1 MKAEGSSLFLRLVA
15 AISAVLLGGAA
26 LLAYAASNYAGRAA
40 QDAYDR
46 LLVGAAEQIR
56 ETLRVEDGAVTS
68 DIPVSAFVALSLSR
82 RERIFYR
89 VVGPGGE
96 TLTGYGDLPVSR
108 EPSGETKSGQD
119 VWDAEYRKTPVRIA
133 ALRQFVAGAPAPGF
147 ATVVVAHTMESRAE
161 LARGLTL
168 RALLLLGI
176 MSVIALGGVAA
187 AVRFALIPLHRIEAA
202 LAARQPNDLTPLH
215 VEAPPE
221 IAGLVQAIN
230 RFIARLADRMDD
242 LRRLIDDAA
251 HQIRTP
257 VTALSAQ
264 VDLLQSETSPER
276 RQKQVERIAAR
287 TAQIGRLVNQ
297 LLSQTMVSHRAR
309 SATAEPFDLRDVL
322 RQAAADAVPA
332 AMDRDIAVSFDLP
345 MMPVD
350 LVGDPVAIREALRNI
365 IDNAV
370 QHGART
376 RLTIAARSGGGRV
389 IAEIADDGPGIREEH
404 WPLVTRR
411 FWRAGGDG
419 EGFGLGLAIAAD
431 VAKTHAAELNFAH
444 PANGDF
450 AVQMIFGTPS
460 RGAPATGS
468 VPSGSVTR

>member
-1 MKAEGSSLFLRLVA
+1 MRANGSSLFLRLVA
-15 AISAVLLGGAA
+15 AVSAVLMGGAA

-40 QDAYDR
+40 QDAYDQ

-56 ETLRVEDGAVTS
+56 ETLRVEDGEITS

-82 RERIFYR
+82 RERVFYR
-89 VVGPGGE
+89 VVGPNGE
-96 TLTGYGDLPVSR
+96 TLTGYDDLPAAQSAGD
-108 EPSGETKSGQD
+108 EINGPS
-119 VWDAEYRKTPVRIA
+119 VWDADYKKVPVRIA
-133 ALRQFVAGAPAPGF
+133 ALRQYVAGAPGF
-147 ATVVVAHTMESRAE
+147 ATVVVAHTTESRAE

-168 RALLLLGI
+168 RALLLLGV
-176 MSVIALGGVAA
+176 MSVIALAGVAA
-187 AVRFALIPLHRIEAA
+187 AVRFALTPLHRIEAA
-202 LAARQPNDLTPLH
+202 LAARQPNDLTPLD
-215 VEAPPE
+215 VAAPPE

-230 RFIARLADRMDD
+230 RFIARLSDRMDD

-264 VDLLQSETSPER
+264 VDLLQAETSPER

-309 SATAEPFDLRDVL
+309 SAVTERFDLREVL
-322 RQAAADAVPA
+322 KQAAADAVPA

-345 MMPVD
+345 PSPIELD
-350 LVGDPVAIREALRNI
+350 GDPVTLREAIRNI

-376 RLTIAARSGGGRV
+376 RLCISARRMGDRTV
-389 IAEIADDGPGIREEH
+389 TEIADDGPGIPEDK
-404 WPLVTRR
+404 WPMVTRR
-411 FWRAGGDG
+411 FWRARSDGD
-419 EGFGLGLAIAAD
+419 GFGLGLAIAAD
-431 VAKTHAAELNFAH
+431 VAKSHAAEISFAH
-444 PANGDF
+444 LDSGDF
-450 AVQMIFGTPS
+450 AVRMTFASPGT
-460 RGAPATGS
+460 
-468 VPSGSVTR
+468 

>member
-1 MKAEGSSLFLRLVA
+1 MRANGSSLFLRLVA
-15 AISAVLLGGAA
+15 AVSAVLMGGAA

-40 QDAYDR
+40 QDAYDQ

-56 ETLRVEDGAVTS
+56 ETLRVEDGEITS

-82 RERIFYR
+82 RERVFYR
-89 VVGPGGE
+89 VVGPNGE
-96 TLTGYGDLPVSR
+96 TLTGYDDLPAAQSAGD
-108 EPSGETKSGQD
+108 EINGPS
-119 VWDAEYRKTPVRIA
+119 VWDADYKKVPVRIA
-133 ALRQFVAGAPAPGF
+133 ALRQYVAGAPGF
-147 ATVVVAHTMESRAE
+147 ATVVVAHTTESRAE

-168 RALLLLGI
+168 RALLLLGV
-176 MSVIALGGVAA
+176 MSVIALAGVAA
-187 AVRFALIPLHRIEAA
+187 AVRFALTPLHRIEAA
-202 LAARQPNDLTPLH
+202 LAARQPNDLTPLD
-215 VEAPPE
+215 VAAPPE

-230 RFIARLADRMDD
+230 RFIARLSDRMDD

-264 VDLLQSETSPER
+264 VDLLQAETSPER

-309 SATAEPFDLRDVL
+309 SAVTERFDLREVL
-322 RQAAADAVPA
+322 KQAAADAVPA

-345 MMPVD
+345 PSPIELD
-350 LVGDPVAIREALRNI
+350 GDPVTLREAIRNI

-376 RLTIAARSGGGRV
+376 RLCISARRMGARTV
-389 IAEIADDGPGIREEH
+389 TEIADDGPGIPEDK
-404 WPLVTRR
+404 WPMVTRR
-411 FWRAGGDG
+411 FWRARSDGD
-419 EGFGLGLAIAAD
+419 GFGLGLAIAAD
-431 VAKTHAAELNFAH
+431 VAKSHAAEISFAH
-444 PANGDF
+444 LDSGDF
-450 AVQMIFGTPS
+450 AVRMTFASPGT
-460 RGAPATGS
+460 
-468 VPSGSVTR
+468 

>member
-26 LLAYAASNYAGRAA
+26 LLAYAASDYAGRAA

-46 LLVGAAEQIR
+46 VLVGAAEQIR
-56 ETLRVEDGAVTS
+56 ETLRVEDGALTS

-89 VVGPGGE
+89 VVGPNGE
-96 TLTGYGDLPVSR
+96 TLTGYDDLPATQPGSVVQ
-108 EPSGETKSGQD
+108 TGQA
-119 VWDAEYRKTPVRIA
+119 VWDASYKKVPVRIA

-147 ATVVVAHTMESRAE
+147 ATVVVAHTTESRAE

-168 RALLLLGI
+168 RALLLLGA
-176 MSVIALGGVAA
+176 MSLIALLGVIA
-187 AVRFALIPLHRIEAA
+187 AVRFALTPLHRIEAA
-202 LAARQPNDLTPLH
+202 LAARQPNDLTPLD

-309 SATAEPFDLRDVL
+309 SATAERFDLRDVL
-322 RQAAADAVPA
+322 RQAAADAVPT
-332 AMDRDIAVSFDLP
+332 AMDRDIAVSFDFP
-345 MMPVD
+345 P
-350 LVGDPVAIREALRNI
+350 DPVEIDGDAVTLREALRNI
-365 IDNAV
+365 IDNAI
-370 QHGART
+370 QHGARSS
-376 RLTIAARSGGGRV
+376 LTITTRRDGGKV
-389 IAEIADDGPGIREEH
+389 TAVIADDGPGIPEDQ
-404 WPLVTRR
+404 WPMVTRR
-411 FWRAGGDG
+411 FWRARSDG

-431 VAKTHAAELNFAH
+431 VAKAHAATLSFAH
-444 PANGDF
+444 PASGDF
-450 AVQMIFGTPS
+450 SVRIDFAAA
-460 RGAPATGS
+460 AP
-468 VPSGSVTR
+468 